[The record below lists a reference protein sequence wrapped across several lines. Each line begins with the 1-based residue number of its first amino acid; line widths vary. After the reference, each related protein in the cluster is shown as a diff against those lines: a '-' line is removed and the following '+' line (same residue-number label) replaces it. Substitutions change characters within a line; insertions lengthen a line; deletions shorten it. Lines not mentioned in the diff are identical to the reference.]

1 MKPLNNIDKPLES
14 KDGKGLMAD
23 LEKIEFDV
31 QQDLLNSLKEM
42 YEKEKSK
49 GQSNSNPNTKEN
61 KTMKPLN
68 NIDKPLESKD
78 GKGLMA
84 DLEKIEFDVQQDLL
98 NSLKEMYEKEKSKG
112 QSFSDWLK
120 SKPLDELKRIELNNG
135 GSVGEKY
142 EELLDAFEKGID
154 VMPGEDLTK
163 YIERVRKAELL
174 EKLKDK

>member
-1 MKPLNNIDKPLES
+1 
-14 KDGKGLMAD
+14 
-23 LEKIEFDV
+23 
-31 QQDLLNSLKEM
+31 
-42 YEKEKSK
+42 
-49 GQSNSNPNTKEN
+49 
-61 KTMKPLN
+61 MKPLN

-120 SKPLDELKRIELNNG
+120 SKPLEELKRIELNNG

>member
-1 MKPLNNIDKPLES
+1 
-14 KDGKGLMAD
+14 
-23 LEKIEFDV
+23 
-31 QQDLLNSLKEM
+31 
-42 YEKEKSK
+42 
-49 GQSNSNPNTKEN
+49 
-61 KTMKPLN
+61 MKPLN

-135 GSVGEKY
+135 GSVG
-142 EELLDAFEKGID
+142 
-154 VMPGEDLTK
+154 
-163 YIERVRKAELL
+163 
-174 EKLKDK
+174 

>member
-1 MKPLNNIDKPLES
+1 MKINNVEKAMPA
-14 KDGKGLMAD
+14 KDGVSLRAD
-23 LEKIEFDV
+23 IEKIRFDY
-31 QQDLLNSLKEM
+31 LNDIANALKEL
-42 YEKEKSK
+42 YEKEKKK
-49 GQSNSNPNTKEN
+49 GH
-61 KTMKPLN
+61 
-68 NIDKPLESKD
+68 
-78 GKGLMA
+78 
-84 DLEKIEFDVQQDLL
+84 
-98 NSLKEMYEKEKSKG
+98 
-112 QSFSDWLK
+112 SFNDWLK

>member
-1 MKPLNNIDKPLES
+1 
-14 KDGKGLMAD
+14 
-23 LEKIEFDV
+23 
-31 QQDLLNSLKEM
+31 
-42 YEKEKSK
+42 
-49 GQSNSNPNTKEN
+49 
-61 KTMKPLN
+61 MKPLN

-142 EELLDAFEKGID
+142 EELLDA
-154 VMPGEDLTK
+154 VSYTHLPLPTTP
-163 YIERVRKAELL
+163 YV
-174 EKLKDK
+174 

>member
-1 MKPLNNIDKPLES
+1 MKRIIKDPTYNVYSQGGNVERAGKEITKDK
-14 KDGKGLMAD
+14 LMKLAD
-23 LEKIEFDV
+23 IEKIEFDV
-31 QQDLLNSLKEM
+31 QQDLLQTLK
-42 YEKEKSK
+42 
-49 GQSNSNPNTKEN
+49 
-61 KTMKPLN
+61 
-68 NIDKPLESKD
+68 D
-78 GKGLMA
+78 
-84 DLEKIEFDVQQDLL
+84 
-98 NSLKEMYEKEKSKG
+98 MYEKEKSKG

-120 SKPLDELKRIELNNG
+120 SRPLDELKRIELNNG